1 MLTIDGAMGE
11 GGGQILRSSLTL
23 SLCLSRP
30 FHIRNIRSARK
41 KPGLR
46 RQHLAAVA
54 AAAAVS
60 NARVSGASPGSRE
73 LGFDPGPLRPGRYR
87 FPIGTAGST
96 TLVLQTVLPA
106 LMACQRPSE
115 LRVEGGTHNPLAPSY
130 DFFALAFLPL
140 ARRLG
145 AAVTARLERPG
156 FYPGGGGLISVRIE
170 PGARRLS
177 PLSLLERGEVREV
190 RCDALVVNLPGH
202 IAERELGVL
211 GKELDLDRTCLHARE
226 LQIEKTCANLVSVT
240 VKSAQ
245 LTEVF
250 TGFGRRG
257 LRAEILASRLAD
269 EVRRYLAAGVPVGVY
284 LADQLLLPLALAGGG
299 ALRTLRPSS
308 HTKTNIQVLQRF
320 LNIPVICERQGKDDW
335 LIAIEPSAASPIPV
349 RPGQPS

>member
-54 AAAAVS
+54 AATAVAG
-60 NARVSGASPGSRE
+60 ARVSGAALGSRE
-73 LGFDPGPLRPGRYR
+73 LSFIPGALRPGRYR

-106 LMACQRPSE
+106 LMACRGPSE

-145 AAVTARLERPG
+145 AAVAARLERPG

-170 PGARRLS
+170 PGAGRLR
-177 PLSLLERGEVREV
+177 PLYLLERGEVQEV
-190 RCDALVVNLPGH
+190 RCDALVANLPRH

-211 GKELDLDRTCLHARE
+211 GRELDLDRTGLHAEE
-226 LQIEKTCANLVSVT
+226 LQLEKTCVNLVSVT
-240 VKSAQ
+240 VRSEQ
-245 LTEVF
+245 VTEVF

-269 EVRRYLAAGVPVGVY
+269 EVRRYLVAGVPVGEY

-299 ALRTLRPSS
+299 SLRTLRPSY
-308 HTKTNIQVLQRF
+308 HTLTNIQVLQRF
-320 LNIPVICERQGKDDW
+320 LNVPVICEQQGEDDW
-335 LIAIEPSAASPIPV
+335 FIAIGPAAASPIPV